1 MNKLLIAILTG
12 SLLLTG
18 CSHRPMSEAEMAA
31 IPHASDKQ
39 AMVNAQ
45 AQYPVQKAQSVKKVK
60 MWEGMRLDIDSTGLI
75 VDGKHAAVI
84 EKEEKATVYQQGL
97 FNFIVYSNG
106 KIAVTDLN
114 NVFKGYAK

>member
-1 MNKLLIAILTG
+1 MKKLLITIWVG
-12 SLLLTG
+12 SSLLVG
-18 CSHRPMSEAEMAA
+18 CSHRQISDAERAA
-31 IPHASDKQ
+31 ILGASEKQ
-39 AMVNAQ
+39 AMENAQ
-45 AQYPVQKAQSVKKVK
+45 AQYPVQKAQSAKKVK
-60 MWEGMRLDIDSTGLI
+60 TWEGIELLVDSNGLI
-75 VDGKHAAVI
+75 VDGKPAAVI